1 MRCTVRLFVQ
11 MEKRDHTE
19 GKQRKDAR
27 RDTPV
32 LVATDDDDDDDDTDQ
47 MTTLSITALAMYK
60 Q

>member
-1 MRCTVRLFVQ
+1 VRCTVRLFVQ
-11 MEKRDHTE
+11 LEKRDHTE

-32 LVATDDDDDDDDTDQ
+32 LVATDNDDDDDTDQ
-47 MTTLSITALAMYK
+47 MTALSITAVAMYK